1 MPVKNKVSTKELSI
15 SDVHSVAA
23 NIGDMI
29 LLVAFEIIPPINQ
42 TVDIYIYDYLVVLK
56 AKSVLKC

>member
-1 MPVKNKVSTKELSI
+1 
-15 SDVHSVAA
+15 VAA

-56 AKSVLKC
+56 TKSVLKF